1 MGAALA
7 LQQSVYELMTGDTSL
22 MAKVS
27 QVYDGFP
34 DLEKN
39 PAIFP
44 FITFGDT
51 NSNSF
56 VTFEHPG
63 EEVFFTIHIWS
74 RYKGFKEGLEI
85 TADIQRLLAQ
95 QDVTVDGFG
104 QVASYFDSSDTM
116 RDVDGIT
123 RHIILRYRFQI
134 QY

>member
-1 MGAALA
+1 MGAQLA
-7 LQQSVYELMTGDTSL
+7 LQQAVYELLTDDPQLSS
-22 MAKVS
+22 KVS
-27 QVYDGFP
+27 EVYDGFP

-39 PAIFP
+39 PAKFP
-44 FITFGDT
+44 FITIGDT
-51 NSNSF
+51 NSNPF
-56 VTFEHPG
+56 TAFEHMG

-74 RYKGFKEGLEI
+74 RYKGFKEALEI

-95 QDVTVDGFG
+95 QELTVDGFG

-123 RHIILRYRFQI
+123 RHVVLRYRLLI